1 MAVSL
6 SRGVFVSKSSA
17 EYQYFKKRF
26 VDIRTHRMSQKC
38 SIVFQIRKKKGK
50 TNLAIFH
57 SNKKKSKII
66 DRTWLSV

>member
-1 MAVSL
+1 MYDLHLSVAVSL

-38 SIVFQIRKKKGK
+38 SIVFQIRKKKEK
-50 TNLAIFH
+50 LIWQFFIAT
-57 SNKKKSKII
+57 KKIQNN
-66 DRTWLSV
+66 

>member
-1 MAVSL
+1 MYDLHLSMAVAL

-57 SNKKKSKII
+57 SNKKNPE
-66 DRTWLSV
+66 

>member
-1 MAVSL
+1 MYDLHLSMAVSL

-17 EYQYFKKRF
+17 EYQSFKKRF
-26 VDIRTHRMSQKC
+26 VDIRTHRMSQKR

-57 SNKKKSKII
+57 SNKKNPK
-66 DRTWLSV
+66 